1 MRRRKVRRCRS
12 CGAILNGTRLLICE
26 SCQAAGMGREI
37 RAEID
42 AEELLEVAI
51 QREKMELA
59 AYREAY
65 PPLYTI
71 VYANETVVID
81 VLILSGETTFYYDG
95 YAYNALR
102 GGADLFYFE
111 SLFAE

>member
-1 MRRRKVRRCRS
+1 MRRRRVRRCRS
-12 CGAILNGTRLLICE
+12 CGAILNGTRLMICE

-59 AYREAY
+59 ILEEMGLGEIAALARLYRAPYCTYGRFRAYVESTGRLPPEEA
-65 PPLYTI
+65 
-71 VYANETVVID
+71 
-81 VLILSGETTFYYDG
+81 
-95 YAYNALR
+95 R
-102 GGADLFYFE
+102 RK
-111 SLFAE
+111 

>member
-59 AYREAY
+59 ILEEMGLGEIAALARMYRSPYCTYGKFRGYVESTGRLPPEEA
-65 PPLYTI
+65 
-71 VYANETVVID
+71 
-81 VLILSGETTFYYDG
+81 
-95 YAYNALR
+95 R
-102 GGADLFYFE
+102 RK
-111 SLFAE
+111 

>member
-42 AEELLEVAI
+42 AEELLEVAM

-59 AYREAY
+59 ILEEMGLGEIAALARLYRAPYSTYGRFRAYVESTGRLPPEEA
-65 PPLYTI
+65 
-71 VYANETVVID
+71 
-81 VLILSGETTFYYDG
+81 
-95 YAYNALR
+95 R
-102 GGADLFYFE
+102 RK
-111 SLFAE
+111 